1 MVHELEARV
10 KQLSVEV
17 ENGNLLRQKVTQ
29 EKAELEIHIA
39 SISAELQEANRR
51 YEKSWQ
57 AQIRLIAGAEIWCNR
72 CKPWWTHLTWRV
84 FQTVGRVTSVLNPLS
99 SVKFYVLERVKSLV
113 IVCVLQDCVPAEGD
127 GADERPAWRHAAE
140 TSGQT

>member
-1 MVHELEARV
+1 MVHELETRV

-17 ENGNLLRQKVTQ
+17 ENGNLLRQKITQ

-57 AQIRLIAGAEIWCNR
+57 AQIRLIAGAEI
-72 CKPWWTHLTWRV
+72 
-84 FQTVGRVTSVLNPLS
+84 
-99 SVKFYVLERVKSLV
+99 
-113 IVCVLQDCVPAEGD
+113 
-127 GADERPAWRHAAE
+127 
-140 TSGQT
+140 

>member
-1 MVHELEARV
+1 MQELEARV

-51 YEKSWQ
+51 YLYS
-57 AQIRLIAGAEIWCNR
+57 AADMF
-72 CKPWWTHLTWRV
+72 CKGSAALTSMFSYQKCISCR
-84 FQTVGRVTSVLNPLS
+84 FSGR
-99 SVKFYVLERVKSLV
+99 
-113 IVCVLQDCVPAEGD
+113 Q
-127 GADERPAWRHAAE
+127 
-140 TSGQT
+140 